1 MGLDPLTGTPLQ
13 FFVSYLRP
21 CDSVFGKRYFSK
33 PMGQL
38 WEAEQ
43 QFLIS
48 FSRPSRQETE
58 DAAAVTRTQSKAA
71 SRQAH
76 GHMSMSQG
84 KFVTTT
90 HKYLCLDPLFDP
102 LDQTCSYTTKGNT

>member
-1 MGLDPLTGTPLQ
+1 MDLDPLTGTPLQ
-13 FFVSYLRP
+13 FFVSYVRP
-21 CDSVFGKRYFSK
+21 CNSVFGKRYFSK

-58 DAAAVTRTQSKAA
+58 DAAADTRTQSQAA
-71 SRQAH
+71 SRQVH
-76 GHMSMSQG
+76 GHMSMDGKSQG
-84 KFVTTT
+84 KFVTTIYE
-90 HKYLCLDPLFDP
+90 YLCLDPLFDP
-102 LDQTCSYTTKGNT
+102 LDQTCS